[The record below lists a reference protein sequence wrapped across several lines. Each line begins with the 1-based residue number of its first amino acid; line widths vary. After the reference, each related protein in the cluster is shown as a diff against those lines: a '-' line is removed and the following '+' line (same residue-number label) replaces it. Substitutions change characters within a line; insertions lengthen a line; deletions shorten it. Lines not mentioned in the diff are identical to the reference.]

1 MNTRLTPALATV
13 AFSVVALLGACGT
26 DTPVPTPTASTPRS
40 STPPENSPS
49 STSST
54 PPESAETPD
63 LSEVL
68 GSPEVVARDLKAPW
82 SIVFV
87 GETLLMSERDT
98 GRILQLGVEGDF
110 ASIATIKGVQH
121 GGEGGLLGLA
131 YHEGYGLYVYSTT
144 ANGNRVELYPLTQAD
159 GAITLGS
166 PSTIVENLPFAGF
179 HNGGR
184 LAIGPD
190 EHLYVSVGDAGNPE
204 HAQDPASLGGK
215 ILRFSL
221 DGSIPAQGPAPD
233 GNPLEGSPVWSRG
246 HRNVQGL
253 AWAADG
259 TMYASEFG
267 QNTWDELNVIEP
279 GKNYGWPVIEG
290 IGGEEWYVDPIAQWG
305 TDEASPSGIA
315 VLDFAAG
322 PVVAMAN
329 LRGQSL
335 RLVDGGDPEAQTL
348 AIDDLG
354 RIRDAVL
361 APDGA
366 LWIITNNTDGRGSPR
381 SGDDKLLRITVQGQ

>member
-1 MNTRLTPALATV
+1 
-13 AFSVVALLGACGT
+13 
-26 DTPVPTPTASTPRS
+26 
-40 STPPENSPS
+40 
-49 STSST
+49 
-54 PPESAETPD
+54 
-63 LSEVL
+63 
-68 GSPEVVARDLKAPW
+68 
-82 SIVFV
+82 
-87 GETLLMSERDT
+87 
-98 GRILQLGVEGDF
+98 
-110 ASIATIKGVQH
+110 
-121 GGEGGLLGLA
+121 
-131 YHEGYGLYVYSTT
+131 
-144 ANGNRVELYPLTQAD
+144 
-159 GAITLGS
+159 
-166 PSTIVENLPFAGF
+166 
-179 HNGGR
+179 GR

-233 GNPLEGSPVWSRG
+233 GNPLEGSPVWSLG

-267 QNTWDELNVIEP
+267 QNTWDELNLIES
-279 GKNYGWPVIEG
+279 GKNYGWPVVEG
-290 IGGEEWYVDPIAQWG
+290 IGGEEGYVDPIAQWS

-315 VLDFAAG
+315 VLDLAAG

-348 AIDDLG
+348 AFDDLG
-354 RIRDAVL
+354 RIRDAAL

-381 SGDDKLLRITVQGQ
+381 SGDDKLLRITVRGQ